1 MKKRWAALILVG
13 MHSFAFADSTLPAG
27 AFGLD
32 FTDNPNTAVFSVAGS
47 ADNIK
52 ITSVADQSVYAGTEM
67 TAEKKKKLWEK
78 LSWSDTAFE
87 AASCISFER
96 EAICHIAAEQKKAN
110 SDLSALKS
118 DYFHYD
124 PMGGVVSAFPL
135 K

>member
-1 MKKRWAALILVG
+1 MKKKWAALILVG
-13 MHSFAFADSTLPAG
+13 MHSFAFADSTLPTG

-32 FTDNPNTAVFSVAGS
+32 FTDNPNVAVFSVTGS
-47 ADNIK
+47 AGDIK
-52 ITSVADQSVYAGTEM
+52 VTSVVDQSVYVGTEM

-78 LSWSDTAFE
+78 LSWSDSAFD

-96 EAICHIAAEQKKAN
+96 EAICHIAADQRKVN
-110 SDLSALKS
+110 PDLAALKS

-124 PMGGVVSAFPL
+124 PMAGVVSAFPL